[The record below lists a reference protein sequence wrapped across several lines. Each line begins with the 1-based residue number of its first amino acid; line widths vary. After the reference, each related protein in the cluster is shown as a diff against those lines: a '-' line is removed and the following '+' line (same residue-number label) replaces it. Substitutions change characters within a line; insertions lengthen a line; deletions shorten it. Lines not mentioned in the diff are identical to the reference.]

1 MTYTN
6 FMTQLALDCNLDTS
20 STTQWTTFV
29 RSRLTQF
36 LNEGMEQLWQGSNNR
51 IWPWLQDYSDVT
63 VASGVVLWSDLNS
76 SPAFTLWTSDPRTQ
90 FTGSSSSTVG
100 AEPVPWALEP
110 SGDTVLAQTTASSV
124 MAIYSI
130 ARPVFT
136 TSSSTEVVPDKA
148 VRWMLAFIAL
158 RNMENSMP
166 SNAEQLLQ
174 RAIAREE
181 REWNAMVVE
190 ATQTWCKAPWLDW
203 FATYN
208 P

>member
-6 FMTQLALDCNLDTS
+6 FMTQVAIECNLDTS
-20 STTQWTTFV
+20 STSQWTTLV
-29 RSRLTQF
+29 RTRLTQF
-36 LNEGMEQLWQGSNNR
+36 LNQGMERLWQGDNNR
-51 IWPWLQDYSDVT
+51 IWPWLQNYDT
-63 VASGVVLWSDLNS
+63 VPASSGVIWWTNVGNS
-76 SPAFTLWTSDPRTQ
+76 PVFTLWTTDPRMQ
-90 FTGSSSSTVG
+90 FTGSSSSN
-100 AEPVPWALEP
+100 AAARPIPWVLEP
-110 SGDTVLAQTTASSV
+110 NEDSILAQTTQSTV
-124 MAIYSI
+124 DAIFSI
-130 ARPVFT
+130 DRPVFT
-136 TSSSTEVVPDKA
+136 IASTTEVVPDKA

-181 REWNAMVVE
+181 REWNAMVLE